1 MPMKKAFRML
11 DRALALF
18 EDWSLFL
25 SVMLALGV
33 ALINVVLRKTTDHS
47 LYWSDEVVRK
57 VIFFTTFIGCS
68 AAIRSRSLIRID
80 ALPQIFPVLKKGLTL
95 LSHLAVLGFCFVM
108 IKVGWSMT
116 ETVYHDQYARTATLQ
131 LPEWIFYAVLPLT
144 GATMLLRTLMVMA
157 QDWRGEEE
165 R

>member
-1 MPMKKAFRML
+1 MKKAFRML